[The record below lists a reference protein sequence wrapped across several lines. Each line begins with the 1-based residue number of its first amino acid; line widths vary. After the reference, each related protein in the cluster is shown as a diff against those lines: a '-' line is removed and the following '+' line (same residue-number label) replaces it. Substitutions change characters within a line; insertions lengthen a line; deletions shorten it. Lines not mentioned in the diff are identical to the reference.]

1 LRAPELEIKNC
12 ISIFISADF
21 LKIDR
26 LLGEAANFINE
37 NINEIVSLP
46 IDMSCLN
53 DRLVKILAS
62 KIKITDL
69 DRLID
74 KKDKLMS
81 KLYMRKLDHLLQ
93 ATESRYLL

>member
-1 LRAPELEIKNC
+1 MA
-12 ISIFISADF
+12 
-21 LKIDR
+21 
-26 LLGEAANFINE
+26 
-37 NINEIVSLP
+37 
-46 IDMSCLN
+46 CLN

-69 DRLID
+69 DKLVD

-93 ATESRYLL
+93 ATESRYLLQRCAYCNKLFSLQS